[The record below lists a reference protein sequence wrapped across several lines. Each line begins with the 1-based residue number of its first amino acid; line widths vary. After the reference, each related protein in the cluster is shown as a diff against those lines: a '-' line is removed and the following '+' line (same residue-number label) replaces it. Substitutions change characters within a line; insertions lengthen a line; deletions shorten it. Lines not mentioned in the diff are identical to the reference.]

1 MLKAYCCPNCRV
13 MMKNNKS
20 GNSCVKK
27 YTDEL
32 LLKEVIEEMGLV
44 WDEAEGCITVN
55 GISAVEFLSSNNI
68 FERKH
73 I

>member
-1 MLKAYCCPNCRV
+1 MR
-13 MMKNNKS
+13 
-20 GNSCVKK
+20 
-27 YTDEL
+27 YTDDEL

-68 FERKH
+68 FEGKTYLMRPMDQ
-73 I
+73 IEECDFVQDDEFVLAA